1 MLGKLS
7 DWLED
12 RLAVV
17 SVLRSA
23 FVRPMFGP
31 ARWSSALGHA
41 LVWLFVLEG
50 LTGFALGNLYAPTT
64 RDAWGSI
71 VFMERV
77 LPWGALV
84 RGLHYWIAQV
94 MVIVG
99 LVHCLSVL
107 AIAQHRKP
115 REGLWWLSL
124 GVFGL
129 AIAAAHTG
137 AMLPWDEKAFWI
149 TKVEDGII
157 QTFPVIGDAAAR
169 ALRNGSD
176 LGTPTL
182 TRMYSAHTVLVPA
195 LFALVLAWR
204 GAVHKRLGVNQ
215 STANE
220 EESTTANNA
229 SSWPSQTML
238 DALAAFVLVAV
249 SLFLAKKFGAPL
261 DGPADPDM
269 ADYPARPEWY
279 LLWLFRLRKL
289 FHGKQELIATAVIPG
304 LATGLLFVLPFFD
317 RTRRKVGLGQ
327 TLGAATLLALAIYTG
342 YCVWA
347 DERDPKFR
355 EGIAAARVRS
365 EAARRFARDGI
376 GPEGPQDLLRT
387 HPSVRPKYLYDMHCG
402 SCHARADIAPR
413 DAQGRR
419 TNARGPALEG
429 FGGRQWARNVMI
441 NPDAPQLFGRTR
453 MHGMPAQREMPA
465 DEMAN
470 VAEFLYSQSVER
482 GDPAADAAKVRA
494 GAESYFNN
502 CTVCHQGEG
511 DQSNTDAADREAPDL
526 TGWGSRAW
534 IRGQILDPAHR
545 SRYGASN
552 EMPSY
557 GEELQGRDL
566 EMVIDY
572 VRSLRARPGFEVPP
586 PPPRREESSAPAAGA
601 TPAGAEPAAA
611 PAGPEPAG
619 PEPAAAEPAPAEPA
633 AAPTRRR
640 RRR

>member
-1 MLGKLS
+1 MLGKVS
-7 DWLED
+7 AWLED

-17 SVLRSA
+17 SVLRAA
-23 FVRPMFGP
+23 FLRPMFGP

-41 LVWLFVLEG
+41 MVWLFAIEV
-50 LTGFALGNLYAPTT
+50 LTGFALGNLYAPTV

-71 VFMERV
+71 VFMERT
-77 LPWGALV
+77 LSWGSIV
-84 RGLHYWIAQV
+84 RGFHYWVAQV

-124 GVFGL
+124 GVFGMS
-129 AIAAAHTG
+129 IAAAHTG

-149 TKVEDGII
+149 AKVEDGII
-157 QTFPVIGDAAAR
+157 QSFPGIGDAAAR

-182 TRMYSAHTVLVPA
+182 TRMYSLHTVLVPL
-195 LFALVLAWR
+195 LFGLLFMWR

-220 EESTTANNA
+220 EEPTSISNT

-238 DALAAFVLVAV
+238 DALAAFVLVAL

-261 DGPADPDM
+261 EGPADPDM

-304 LATGLLFVLPFFD
+304 LATGLLFVLPMLD
-317 RTRRKVGLGQ
+317 RAKRRVGAGQVLGSL
-327 TLGAATLLALAIYTG
+327 TLVALAAYTG
-342 YCVWA
+342 YCVMA

-355 EGIAAARVRS
+355 EGMAGARVRA
-365 EAARRFARDGI
+365 ETARRFARDGI
-376 GPEGPQDLLRT
+376 GPEGPQDILRT
-387 HPSVRPKYLYDMHCG
+387 HPSVRPRYLYGQYCAG
-402 SCHARADIAPR
+402 CHARADVAPR

-429 FGGRQWARNVMI
+429 FGSRAWARNIMI

-453 MHGMPAQREMPA
+453 IHGMPAQREMPA

-470 VAEFLYSQSVER
+470 VAEYLYSQSVEGR
-482 GDPAADAAKVRA
+482 DAPADAAKVRA
-494 GAESYFNN
+494 GSDSYHNN

-511 DQSNTDAADREAPDL
+511 DLSQTEAADREAPDL

-534 IRGQILDPAHR
+534 IRGQILDPSHR
-545 SRYGASN
+545 TRYGSSN
-552 EMPSY
+552 EMPAY
-557 GEELQGRDL
+557 AEELQGRDL

-572 VRSLRARPGFEVPP
+572 VRAMRDRPSFEVPP
-586 PPPRREESSAPAAGA
+586 PPPRRESNSGAEAAG
-601 TPAGAEPAAA
+601 AA
-611 PAGPEPAG
+611 PAGAAPAG
-619 PEPAAAEPAPAEPA
+619 AAPAEPAPA
-633 AAPTRRR
+633 AP
-640 RRR
+640 